1 MGVNQIDSVFR
12 TQYTDEFKVDF
23 EIEEAMLRK
32 CVHSNGVVH
41 ADVVK
46 FDVVGLSEE
55 AVQKGRDGL
64 IPSLQLG
71 LSQVQA
77 SLEKWHAP
85 YRIDNFDVFRANPN
99 VRTMM
104 SVKGRAAINRK
115 INQLI
120 IDQLDTATNV
130 VAGGAMAGI
139 STLAKVESWLAPLL
153 NRDVPVG
160 DGKVWW
166 LATPNC
172 WMQMLRINEFK
183 SSDYIDDK
191 VMAKGPAAQGRP
203 TYQVRHWLGV
213 NWMICGQLTGKGTSS
228 SKNYI
233 FHESVLGHMI
243 SGEPEPVLFDNPE
256 HDYVG
261 VRFEV
266 TQAAKLC
273 LQNGVQQ
280 LLHNDT
286 TAFDA

>member
-32 CVHSNGVVH
+32 CVHSNGVIM

-46 FDVVGLSEE
+46 FDVVSTSEE

-71 LSQVQA
+71 LSQVSA
-77 SLEKWHAP
+77 TLEKWHAP

-99 VRTMM
+99 VRGMM
-104 SVKGRAAINRK
+104 SQKGRAAINRK

-130 VAGGAMAGI
+130 VSGTVT
-139 STLAKVESWLAPLL
+139 SLSSLALVMSWLNPLL
-153 NRDVPVG
+153 TRNVPVG
-160 DGKVWW
+160 DGKMWGLVTPTVWG
-166 LATPNC
+166 
-172 WMQMLRINEFK
+172 QMLRINEFK

-191 VMAKGPAAQGRP
+191 VMSKGPAPQGRP

-213 NWMICGQLTGKGTSS
+213 NWMICNQLTGAGTATSS
-228 SKNYI
+228 NYI

-243 SGEPEPVLFDNPE
+243 SGDPAPVLFNNEE
-256 HDYVG
+256 HDYTG
-261 VRFEV
+261 VRFEIM
-266 TQAAKLC
+266 QAAKLC
-273 LQNGVQQ
+273 LNNGVQKMV
-280 LLHNDT
+280 HNDT
-286 TAFDA
+286 TSFTG